1 MELRIFE
8 KAEFGSVRVVMKGG
22 EPWFVAKDVCNVLE
36 LENVGQALTCLDD
49 DEKTSIAPNIITA
62 DVGFDAM
69 MQKAHLPMHAVIPEA
84 GRGGRPL
91 SLISEPGLY
100 SLILRSRK
108 PEAKAFKRWITHEV
122 IPSIRKTGGYLATK
136 PDDTPESIMARAVLI
151 AQDTIKRLEGRN
163 SELEGVVSEMK
174 PKALFADSVASSTS
188 SILVGQLAA
197 LIRQNG
203 VDIGQNRL
211 FEWMRGRGYLVASGS
226 RRNSPTQKSLDMGL
240 FEVKERAINNPDG
253 SVRLTLTTKVTGKG
267 QIYFVN
273 KFVGGFAEV
282 EA

>member
-1 MELRIFE
+1 MSSDVKLFE
-8 KAEFGSVRVVMKGG
+8 KEEFGKVRVVMQD
-22 EPWFVAKDVCNVLE
+22 EDPWFVAKDVCGCLGLDTSNLSKMLDEDE
-36 LENVGQALTCLDD
+36 LSTYPVQYTDQVRN
-49 DEKTSIAPNIITA
+49 
-62 DVGFDAM
+62 
-69 MQKAHLPMHAVIPEA
+69 
-84 GRGGRPL
+84 L
-91 SLISEPGLY
+91 SVVSEPGLY

-108 PEAKAFKRWITHEV
+108 PEAKAFKRWVTHEV

-136 PDDTPESIMARAVLI
+136 PDDTPEVIMARAVLV

-203 VDIGQNRL
+203 VDMGQNRL

>member
-122 IPSIRKTGGYLATK
+122 IPSIRRTGGYLATK

-273 KFVGGFAEV
+273 KFVGGFAGV

>member
-8 KAEFGSVRVVMKGG
+8 KAEFGSVRVVMKDG
-22 EPWFVAKDVCNVLE
+22 EPWFVAKDVCGCLGLDTSNLSKMLDEDE
-36 LENVGQALTCLDD
+36 LSTYPVQYTDQVRN
-49 DEKTSIAPNIITA
+49 
-62 DVGFDAM
+62 
-69 MQKAHLPMHAVIPEA
+69 
-84 GRGGRPL
+84 L
-91 SLISEPGLY
+91 SVVSEPGLY

-108 PEAKAFKRWITHEV
+108 PEAKAFKRWVTHEV

-136 PDDTPESIMARAVLI
+136 PDDTPEVIMARAVLV
-151 AQDTIKRLEGRN
+151 AQDTIKRLEDRN

-203 VDIGQNRL
+203 VDMGQNRL
-211 FEWMRGRGYLVASGS
+211 FEWMRGRGYLVSSGA
-226 RRNSPTQKSLDMGL
+226 RRNSPTQKSLNMGL

>member
-1 MELRIFE
+1 MSSDVKLFE
-8 KAEFGSVRVVMKGG
+8 KEEFGKVRVVMQD
-22 EPWFVAKDVCNVLE
+22 EDPWFVAKDVCGCLGLDTSNLSKMLDEDE
-36 LENVGQALTCLDD
+36 LSTYPVQYTDQVRN
-49 DEKTSIAPNIITA
+49 
-62 DVGFDAM
+62 
-69 MQKAHLPMHAVIPEA
+69 
-84 GRGGRPL
+84 L
-91 SLISEPGLY
+91 SVVSEPGLY

-151 AQDTIKRLEGRN
+151 AQDTIKRLEDRN
-163 SELEGVVSEMK
+163 SELEGAVSEMK

-188 SILVGQLAA
+188 SILVEQLAA

-203 VDIGQNRL
+203 VDMGQNRL
-211 FEWMRGRGYLVASGS
+211 FEWMRGRGYLVSSGA
-226 RRNSPTQKSLDMGL
+226 RRNSPTQKSLNMGL

>member
-1 MELRIFE
+1 
-8 KAEFGSVRVVMKGG
+8 
-22 EPWFVAKDVCNVLE
+22 
-36 LENVGQALTCLDD
+36 
-49 DEKTSIAPNIITA
+49 
-62 DVGFDAM
+62 
-69 MQKAHLPMHAVIPEA
+69 
-84 GRGGRPL
+84 
-91 SLISEPGLY
+91 
-100 SLILRSRK
+100 
-108 PEAKAFKRWITHEV
+108 
-122 IPSIRKTGGYLATK
+122 
-136 PDDTPESIMARAVLI
+136 MARAVLI
-151 AQDTIKRLEGRN
+151 AQDTIKRLEDRN
-163 SELEGVVSEMK
+163 SELEGAVSEMK

-203 VDIGQNRL
+203 VDMGQNRL
-211 FEWMRGRGYLVASGS
+211 FEWMRGRGYLVSSGA
-226 RRNSPTQKSLDMGL
+226 RRNSPTQKSLNMGL

>member
-1 MELRIFE
+1 MSQSNVKLFE
-8 KAEFGSVRVVMKGG
+8 KEEFGKVRVVMQD
-22 EPWFVAKDVCNVLE
+22 EDPWFVAKDVCGCLGLDTSNLSKMLDEDE
-36 LENVGQALTCLDD
+36 LSTYPVQYTDQVRN
-49 DEKTSIAPNIITA
+49 
-62 DVGFDAM
+62 
-69 MQKAHLPMHAVIPEA
+69 
-84 GRGGRPL
+84 L
-91 SLISEPGLY
+91 SVVSEPGLY

-108 PEAKAFKRWITHEV
+108 PEAKAFKRWVTHEV

-136 PDDTPESIMARAVLI
+136 PDDTPEVIMARAVLV
-151 AQDTIKRLEGRN
+151 AQDTIKRLEDRN

-203 VDIGQNRL
+203 VDMGQNRL
-211 FEWMRGRGYLVASGS
+211 FEWMRGRGYLVSSGA
-226 RRNSPTQKSLDMGL
+226 RRNSPTQKSLNMGL

>member
-151 AQDTIKRLEGRN
+151 AQDTIKRLEDRN
-163 SELEGVVSEMK
+163 SELEGAVSEMK

-203 VDIGQNRL
+203 VDMGQNRL
-211 FEWMRGRGYLVASGS
+211 FEWMRGQQPRRVRAADPDHESHGQGADILRQQICRRICRG
-226 RRNSPTQKSLDMGL
+226 
-240 FEVKERAINNPDG
+240 
-253 SVRLTLTTKVTGKG
+253 
-267 QIYFVN
+267 
-273 KFVGGFAEV
+273 
-282 EA
+282 

>member
-22 EPWFVAKDVCNVLE
+22 EPWFVASDVAKALGYENPSRDVQRHCKKVNKITQTTDSVVPPLTVL
-36 LENVGQALTCLDD
+36 
-49 DEKTSIAPNIITA
+49 I
-62 DVGFDAM
+62 
-69 MQKAHLPMHAVIPEA
+69 IPESDVY
-84 GRGGRPL
+84 RL
-91 SLISEPGLY
+91 VM
-100 SLILRSRK
+100 RSNL
-108 PEAKAFKRWITHEV
+108 PAATEFQDWICEEV
-122 IPSIRKTGGYLATK
+122 VPSIRRTGGYLATK

-151 AQDTIKRLEGRN
+151 AQDTIKRLEDRN
-163 SELEGVVSEMK
+163 SELEGAVSEMK

-203 VDIGQNRL
+203 VDMGQNRL
-211 FEWMRGRGYLVASGS
+211 FEWMRGRGYLVSSGA
-226 RRNSPTQKSLDMGL
+226 RRNSPTQKSLNMGL

>member
-1 MELRIFE
+1 MSQSNVKLFE
-8 KAEFGSVRVVMKGG
+8 KEEFGKVRVVMQD
-22 EPWFVAKDVCNVLE
+22 EDPWFVAKDVCECLG
-36 LENVGQALTCLDD
+36 LENISEALRGLDE
-49 DEKTSIAPNIITA
+49 DEKITLSNPDGNPRA
-62 DVGFDAM
+62 G
-69 MQKAHLPMHAVIPEA
+69 IPHQMNVV
-84 GRGGRPL
+84 
-91 SLISEPGLY
+91 SEPGLY

-108 PEAKAFKRWITHEV
+108 PEAKAFKRWVTHD
-122 IPSIRKTGGYLATK
+122 ILPSIRRTGGYLATK

-151 AQDTIKRLEGRN
+151 AQDTIKRLEDRN
-163 SELEGVVSEMK
+163 SELEGAVSEMK

-203 VDIGQNRL
+203 VDMGQNRL
-211 FEWMRGRGYLVASGS
+211 FEWMRGRGYLVSSGA
-226 RRNSPTQKSLDMGL
+226 RRNSPTQKSLNMGL

>member
-1 MELRIFE
+1 MRSNLP
-8 KAEFGSVRVVMKGG
+8 AATEFQDWICEEVV
-22 EPWFVAKDVCNVLE
+22 
-36 LENVGQALTCLDD
+36 
-49 DEKTSIAPNIITA
+49 
-62 DVGFDAM
+62 
-69 MQKAHLPMHAVIPEA
+69 
-84 GRGGRPL
+84 
-91 SLISEPGLY
+91 
-100 SLILRSRK
+100 
-108 PEAKAFKRWITHEV
+108 
-122 IPSIRKTGGYLATK
+122 PSIRKTGGYLATK

-151 AQDTIKRLEGRN
+151 AQDTIKRLEDRN
-163 SELEGVVSEMK
+163 SELEGAVSEMK

>member
-22 EPWFVAKDVCNVLE
+22 EPWFVASDVAKALGYENPSRDVQRHCKKVNKITQTTDSVVPPLTVL
-36 LENVGQALTCLDD
+36 
-49 DEKTSIAPNIITA
+49 I
-62 DVGFDAM
+62 
-69 MQKAHLPMHAVIPEA
+69 IPESDVY
-84 GRGGRPL
+84 RL
-91 SLISEPGLY
+91 VM
-100 SLILRSRK
+100 RSNL
-108 PEAKAFKRWITHEV
+108 PAATEFQDWICEEV
-122 IPSIRKTGGYLATK
+122 IPSIRRTGGYLATK

-151 AQDTIKRLEGRN
+151 AQDTIKRLEDRN
-163 SELEGVVSEMK
+163 SELEGAVSEMK

-203 VDIGQNRL
+203 VDMGQNRL
-211 FEWMRGRGYLVASGS
+211 FEWMRGRGYLVSSGA
-226 RRNSPTQKSLDMGL
+226 RRNSPTQKSLNMGL

>member
-22 EPWFVAKDVCNVLE
+22 EPWFVASDVAKALGYENPSRDVQRHCKKVNKITQTTDSVVPPLTVL
-36 LENVGQALTCLDD
+36 
-49 DEKTSIAPNIITA
+49 I
-62 DVGFDAM
+62 
-69 MQKAHLPMHAVIPEA
+69 IPESDVY
-84 GRGGRPL
+84 RL
-91 SLISEPGLY
+91 VM
-100 SLILRSRK
+100 RSNL
-108 PEAKAFKRWITHEV
+108 PAATEFQDWICEEL
-122 IPSIRKTGGYLATK
+122 IPSIRRTGGYLATK

-151 AQDTIKRLEGRN
+151 AQDTIKRLEDRN
-163 SELEGVVSEMK
+163 SELEGAVSEMK

-203 VDIGQNRL
+203 VDMGQNRL
-211 FEWMRGRGYLVASGS
+211 FEWMCGRGYLVSSGA
-226 RRNSPTQKSLDMGL
+226 RRNSPTQKSLNMGL

>member
-1 MELRIFE
+1 MELKIFE

-22 EPWFVAKDVCNVLE
+22 EPWFVASDVAM
-36 LENVGQALTCLDD
+36 ALGYTNRAEAIRDHCKKVNKINHHS
-49 DEKTSIAPNIITA
+49 KT
-62 DVGFDAM
+62 
-69 MQKAHLPMHAVIPEA
+69 LPPSPPVNFLIIPESDVY
-84 GRGGRPL
+84 RL
-91 SLISEPGLY
+91 VM
-100 SLILRSRK
+100 RSNL
-108 PEAKAFKRWITHEV
+108 PAATEFQDWVCEEV
-122 IPSIRKTGGYLATK
+122 LPSIRRTGGYLATK
-136 PDDTPESIMARAVLI
+136 PDDTPEVIMARAVLV
-151 AQDTIKRLEGRN
+151 AQDTIKRLEDRN

-203 VDIGQNRL
+203 VDMGQNRL
-211 FEWMRGRGYLVASGS
+211 FEWMRGRGYLVSSGA
-226 RRNSPTQKSLDMGL
+226 RRNSPTQKSLNMGL